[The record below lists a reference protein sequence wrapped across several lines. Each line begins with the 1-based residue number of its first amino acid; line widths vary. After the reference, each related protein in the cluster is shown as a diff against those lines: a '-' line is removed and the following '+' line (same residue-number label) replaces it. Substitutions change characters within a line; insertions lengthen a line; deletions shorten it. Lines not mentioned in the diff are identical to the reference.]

1 MKSDS
6 TLAQEALGPGFE
18 EIRKSEAKL
27 RQVVDTIPALVW
39 SNLADGPNDFS
50 NQGWQDY
57 TGISSEGARGWG
69 WQTAVHPDDLPRLM
83 EAWLEIVAA
92 GKAGELETRLRRH
105 DGVFR
110 WFLCRIDPLRDESG
124 RVLRWLGT
132 ATDIHAL
139 KQTEGKLREDERERE
154 CLE

>member
-1 MKSDS
+1 MK
-6 TLAQEALGPGFE
+6 LAASLSQEPPNQDLE

-27 RQVVDTIPALVW
+27 RQVVDTIPDLVW

-69 WQTAVHPDDLPRLM
+69 WQTAVHPDDFPRLM

-92 GKAGELETRLRRH
+92 GKAGERERRLRRH
-105 DGVFR
+105 DGVVR
-110 WFLCRIDPLRDESG
+110 SALCRLDAPRDDAG
-124 RVLRWLGT
+124 G
-132 ATDIHAL
+132 
-139 KQTEGKLREDERERE
+139 G
-154 CLE
+154 